1 MAKAKNAG
9 GKTAGAPKSGEIVL
23 RPVSELDIEAV
34 CFIDEKLSGK
44 DRPGE
49 WERRI
54 SYYIRRDPELSLVA
68 LEGDRVVG
76 FMLGEVRAGEFGL
89 EEPAGWIEVLGVDP
103 QCQGRSVGKKLLEG
117 MLAGFKARGAKA
129 VRTLVNETGQKE
141 LLGFFEA
148 GGFKPTP
155 IRTLE
160 RKW

>member
-1 MAKAKNAG
+1 MTTAK
-9 GKTAGAPKSGEIVL
+9 TGEITL
-23 RPVSELDIEAV
+23 RPVNELDIEAV
-34 CFIDEKLSGK
+34 CAIDEKLSGK

-68 LEGDRVVG
+68 VEGEKVVG
-76 FMLGEVRAGEFGL
+76 FMLGEVKAGEFGL

-103 QCQGRSVGKKLLEG
+103 DCQGRSVGKQLLEG
-117 MLAGFKARGAKA
+117 MLKGFKARGAKA

-141 LLGFFEA
+141 LFRFFES

-160 RKW
+160 RKA